1 MSLRVVQGVEGDT
14 MGWLDNWF
22 GGHKPAPVVAQ
33 AQDGLAAMTLSE
45 RMAFRRQ
52 VVLES
57 LREVMSDHGLL
68 SPGYRASVA
77 RRDTRGHQFAVMIDL
92 LSDVAG
98 CVVDSPGELHAM
110 EMRIA
115 ENALRR
121 YRIKIT
127 GVYWRVVQE
136 SSQPVA
142 ASVSAEYQ
150 PLSKPTFLQR
160 KTDHPEEN
168 GFPDTPGGPLSN
180 GDDSVRADE
189 LAAFENALNESPSP
203 QSVKLG
209 RKTYDTDFSPLV

>member
-1 MSLRVVQGVEGDT
+1 

-33 AQDGLAAMTLSE
+33 AQGGLAAMTLSE

-57 LREVMSDHGLL
+57 VREVMSNHGLL
-68 SPGYRASVA
+68 SPGYQASVA
-77 RRDTRGHQFAVMIDL
+77 RRDTRGHQFAVMIDV

-98 CVVDSPGELHAM
+98 RVVDSPGELNAM

-115 ENALRR
+115 ENASRR
-121 YRIKIT
+121 YRIKVT
-127 GVYWRVVQE
+127 GVYWRVVQN
-136 SSQPVA
+136 SSQPVGVDADATSTAA
-142 ASVSAEYQ
+142 ASVSSALQ
-150 PLSKPTFLQR
+150 PLSKPTFLRR

-168 GFPDTPGGPLSN
+168 GFTDTPAGPLSS

-189 LAAFENALNESPSP
+189 LAYFEKALNESPLP

>member
-1 MSLRVVQGVEGDT
+1 

-33 AQDGLAAMTLSE
+33 AQGELAAMTLSE

-57 LREVMSDHGLL
+57 VREVISNHGLL

-77 RRDTRGHQFAVMIDL
+77 RRDARGHQFAVMIDL

-98 CVVDSPGELHAM
+98 RVVDSPSEWHAM

-115 ENALRR
+115 ENASRR

-127 GVYWRVVQE
+127 GVYWRVVQD
-136 SSQPVA
+136 SSQPVGIDADATSTVA
-142 ASVSAEYQ
+142 APVLAAHQ
-150 PLSKPTFLQR
+150 PLSKPTFLRR

-168 GFPDTPGGPLSN
+168 GFTDTPAGALSN

-189 LAAFENALNESPSP
+189 LADFENALNESPSP